1 MQPKMQRM
9 QRTSYTPEQKAA
21 ALALL
26 AQVGKA
32 EAARR
37 TGIPAG
43 TIAAWGSRTGVSAP
57 TPEALRPV
65 VEARQLAWAERKVAL
80 ASKLGDAADLAVAEL
95 TARIQTKTI
104 GDRELITALT
114 ALVDRAQLLTGE
126 ATSRPEVLGGEPAP
140 RAKLVSIVG
149 ALAERAAS

>member
-21 ALALL
+21 ALELL

-43 TIAAWGSRTGVSAP
+43 TIAAWGSRMGVAAP
-57 TPEALRPV
+57 TPEAMRPQ
-65 VEARQLAWAERKVAL
+65 VEARQLAWAERKAAI
-80 ASKLGDAADLAVAEL
+80 ASRFGELADLAVTELAE
-95 TARIQTKTI
+95 RIRNKTI
-104 GDRELITALT
+104 GDRELISAVTV
-114 ALVDRAQLLTGE
+114 LVDRAQLLTGE
-126 ATSRPEVLGGEPAP
+126 ATSRTESSVTVEG
-140 RAKLVSIVG
+140 AKER
-149 ALAERAAS
+149 ALAVVRQLQQAS